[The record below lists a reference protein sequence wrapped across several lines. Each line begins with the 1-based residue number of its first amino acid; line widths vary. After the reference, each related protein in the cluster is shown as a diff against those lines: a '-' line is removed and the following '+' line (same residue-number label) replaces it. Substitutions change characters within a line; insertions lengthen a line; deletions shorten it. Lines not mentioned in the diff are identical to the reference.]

1 MLFVGNGEELTQEIQ
16 HRKVIRNTMK
26 VKLKEGVLV
35 KDIPKRS
42 STHKRVVWAF
52 NNGEKEL
59 ELDVLPKGL
68 DKYVEEVKLEKKKL
82 KGAK

>member
-1 MLFVGNGEELTQEIQ
+1 
-16 HRKVIRNTMK
+16 MK
-26 VKLKEGVLV
+26 VKLKEGVSL
-35 KDIPKRS
+35 KDMPRS
-42 STHKRVVWAF
+42 IATHKKVMWAF
-52 NNGEKEL
+52 NSGKKEL